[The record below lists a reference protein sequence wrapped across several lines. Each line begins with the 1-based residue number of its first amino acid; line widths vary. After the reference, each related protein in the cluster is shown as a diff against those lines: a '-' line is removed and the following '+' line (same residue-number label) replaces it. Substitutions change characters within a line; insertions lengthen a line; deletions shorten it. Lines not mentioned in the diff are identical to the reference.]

1 MEGGFMSYQ
10 SILEQIEEGK
20 LTVPQAIKKIEKYS
34 KQQQKFRAKKMKLLI
49 IEDGRQL
56 CLPEVSFG
64 MINYFLK
71 LCAPFIKMSQ
81 DEKQKFTKEE
91 FRIILI
97 HLEEILKLMKDY
109 PPLDLIGIQSN
120 KTIIKIMTK

>member
-1 MEGGFMSYQ
+1 MSYQ
-10 SILEQIEEGK
+10 FILEQIEEGK

-49 IEDGRQL
+49 IDDGKQL
-56 CLPEVSFG
+56 YLPEFSFG

-91 FRIILI
+91 IRIILI

>member
-10 SILEQIEEGK
+10 FILEQIEEGK

-49 IEDGRQL
+49 IDDGKQL
-56 CLPEVSFG
+56 YLPEVSFG

>member
-1 MEGGFMSYQ
+1 MSYQ
-10 SILEQIEEGK
+10 FILEQIEEGK

-49 IEDGRQL
+49 IDDGKQL
-56 CLPEVSFG
+56 YLPEVSFG

-71 LCAPFIKMSQ
+71 LCAPFIKMNQ

-97 HLEEILKLMKDY
+97 HLEEVLKLMKDY
-109 PPLDLIGIQSN
+109 PPLDLIAIQSN

>member
-1 MEGGFMSYQ
+1 MEGRFMSYQ
-10 SILEQIEEGK
+10 FILEQIEEGK

-34 KQQQKFRAKKMKLLI
+34 KQQKFCAKKMKLLI
-49 IEDGRQL
+49 IDDGKQL
-56 CLPEVSFG
+56 YLPEVSFG

-71 LCAPFIKMSQ
+71 LCAPFIKISQ
-81 DEKQKFTKEE
+81 DEKQKFTKEDI
-91 FRIILI
+91 RIILT
-97 HLEEILKLMKDY
+97 HLEEVLKLMKDY

>member
-1 MEGGFMSYQ
+1 MEGRFMSYQ
-10 SILEQIEEGK
+10 FILEQIEEGK

-49 IEDGRQL
+49 IDDGKQL
-56 CLPEVSFG
+56 YLPEVSFG

>member
-1 MEGGFMSYQ
+1 MSYQ
-10 SILEQIEEGK
+10 FILEQIEVGK

-49 IEDGRQL
+49 IDDGKQL
-56 CLPEVSFG
+56 YLPEVSFG

>member
-1 MEGGFMSYQ
+1 MSYQ

-49 IEDGRQL
+49 IDDGKQL
-56 CLPEVSFG
+56 YLPEVSFG

-81 DEKQKFTKEE
+81 DEKQKFTKEDI
-91 FRIILI
+91 RIILT
-97 HLEEILKLMKDY
+97 HLEELLQLMKDY
-109 PPLDLIGIQSN
+109 PPIDLIDIQSD

>member
-1 MEGGFMSYQ
+1 MSYQ
-10 SILEQIEEGK
+10 FILEQIEEGK

-49 IEDGRQL
+49 IDDGKQL
-56 CLPEVSFG
+56 YLPEVSFG

-71 LCAPFIKMSQ
+71 LCTPFIKMSQ